1 MKAIKQ
7 QLSRWREIEGMDSP
21 LVRWGGLLSI
31 LIILWSSI
39 LSPYLQWNTQQKKLF
54 NQKIRKASS
63 LQALQSAE
71 KKWQQ
76 AEQQYEQVK
85 QDMLT
90 ALFQQ
95 PSYVSAQTTLLTLL
109 RELAKKH
116 QITIVSQHLEENEE
130 EPSIGQKIGITL
142 SLKGELS
149 GLLSFIDSLSQHDK
163 LLNIEKLSL
172 YKNRNISIAASLKI
186 SGFRLIAEPK

>member
-116 QITIVSQHLEENEE
+116 QITIISQHLEENEE